1 MEKMK
6 IALTTEY
13 FHPYTGGAE
22 QSALELSKALKNKGH
37 EVVIFTRGYGK
48 RDEVEGIQVRRIFS
62 DLEKDTIR
70 RDVPFPRLVD
80 KKEEARLIKEIRDEN
95 YDILH
100 SNNRDT
106 AVFTASVGTELGIPV
121 VAHIRDYWPLCP
133 KRDFLRPEGL
143 CPQPKL
149 CGNCMARYYNAW
161 HKAAFY
167 YKMWSDTSYRWQE
180 VKNNVDHFIYNSTYT
195 QNRIGL
201 EPGSVIYNPV
211 DVDKMKSGEEES
223 GKILYIGN
231 VTKRKGV
238 EMLVEAISELE
249 VTLHIIGDGYLLPKI
264 KGKNVIKHG
273 RIEYDELLRHLS
285 NAEILVVPSLWPE
298 PFGRVAVEGMAAGL
312 PIIVTPVGGLPEVV
326 GDAGIV
332 MNKINVEELQ
342 DSILNLHENDDLRKR
357 LGKKGLER
365 SRIFHPEKI
374 AEEMISLYK
383 EFLEWK

>member
-22 QSALELSKALKNKGH
+22 QSALELSKALKKKGH
-37 EVVIFTRGYGK
+37 EVVIFTRGDGK

-62 DLEKDTIR
+62 DLEKGTIR

-80 KKEEARLIKEIRDEN
+80 RKEEARLIKEIRDEN

-106 AVFTASVGTELGIPV
+106 AVFTASVGTDLEIPV

-133 KRDFLRPEGL
+133 KRDFLRPEGP

-161 HKAAFY
+161 HKVAFY

-180 VKNNVDHFIYNSTYT
+180 VKNKVDHFVYNSTYT

-211 DVDKMKSGEEES
+211 DADKMERGEEES

-249 VTLHIIGDGYLLPKI
+249 VTLHILGDGYLLPKI

-312 PIIVTPVGGLPEVV
+312 PVIVTPVGGLPEVV

-332 MNKINVEELQ
+332 MNKINVEELK
-342 DSILNLHENDDLRKR
+342 DSIRNLHEDDALRKR

-365 SRIFHPEKI
+365 SKMFHPEKI

-383 EFLEWK
+383 ELLDWK